1 MAPSPQTPQESSKG
15 ARNLHLKKDLLRKIY
30 VIQLFLHNLT
40 IKSNFSLYSIIGK
53 PPKKI
58 LVDVNR
64 CKFSVVSPKLKKDF

>member
-30 VIQLFLHNLT
+30 VFIYNLK
-40 IKSNFSLYSIIGK
+40 IKSIFSLYSIIGK